1 MTRALDITR
10 IICGVLVFVS
20 GLMGLGIFGWEPP
33 VAGPKARPFQLAMHE
48 AGYFMLIMTAIF
60 LITGIS
66 FVINRYA
73 ALSAIV
79 LFPVT
84 LNILLFHTFL
94 EGGGLPAAVVFF
106 AVNCFMLWFY
116 REAYVPLLRP
126 RQ

>member
-1 MTRALDITR
+1 VTDRRRSDVVHFKVR
-10 IICGVLVFVS
+10 I
-20 GLMGLGIFGWEPP
+20 WTPP
-33 VAGPKARPFQLAMHE
+33 FCKHSADVIHGT
-48 AGYFMLIMTAIF
+48 TAIF
-60 LITGIS
+60 LITRIS
-66 FVINRYA
+66 FLIDRYA

-106 AVNCFMLWFY
+106 AVNCFMLWFW

>member
-10 IICGVLVFVS
+10 IICGVLVFAS

-33 VAGPKARPFQLAMHE
+33 IAGPEARPFQVAMHE
-48 AGYFMLIMTAIF
+48 AGYFMPIMTTIF

-66 FVINRYA
+66 FVVNRYA

-84 LNILLFHTFL
+84 LNILLFHILL
-94 EGGGLPAAVVFF
+94 EGGGLPAAIVFF
-106 AVNCFMLWFY
+106 GINCFMLWFC
-116 REAYVPLLRP
+116 REAYMPLLRP